1 MRVHRE
7 SYTKTKLTY
16 SVTKSAGFPEVRIK
30 LFGGLAAYS
39 EKIMQKCSYGLFFL
53 IGMVLRRGIQA
64 PGLNV
69 QDQRGIGMGRGDD
82 LEDPELFLR
91 ACARRSGGARKR
103 AWPPY
108 RSMYTS

>member
-16 SVTKSAGFPEVRIK
+16 YVTKSAGFPEVRIK

-39 EKIMQKCSYGLFFL
+39 EKTMQKCSYGLFFL

-69 QDQRGIGMGRGDD
+69 QDQRGIGMGIVVKK
-82 LEDPELFLR
+82 L
-91 ACARRSGGARKR
+91 
-103 AWPPY
+103 
-108 RSMYTS
+108 